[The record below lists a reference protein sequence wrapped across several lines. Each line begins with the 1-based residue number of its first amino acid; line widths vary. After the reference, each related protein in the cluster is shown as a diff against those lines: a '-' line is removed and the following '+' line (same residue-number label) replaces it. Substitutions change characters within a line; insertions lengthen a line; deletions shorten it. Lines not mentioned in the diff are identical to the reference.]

1 MKLSVIIPVY
11 NEVKTINEIIK
22 KVLEV
27 NVEYKEIIIVDDHS
41 NDGTNKI
48 IEKFKENNLIK
59 IIRHEKNMGKGAA
72 IITAIPLLTGDYVI
86 IQDADLEYDPEDY
99 VKFMNLININK
110 DIKVLYGSRVLGRKK
125 MEKKFAVVFR
135 IFANFILTKLS
146 NFLNRQKL
154 TDAHTCYKFMDINTI
169 KILKLSHR
177 DFSIC
182 PEITT
187 KLGRLNYNIT
197 EIPIGYNG
205 RSYSDGKKIKFKD
218 AILALYT
225 LVKFKFFWQNKN

>member
-154 TDAHTCYKFMDINTI
+154 TDAHTCYKLFKSDLFKSI
-169 KILKLSHR
+169 KLEES
-177 DFSIC
+177 DFSFC

-187 KLGRLNYNIT
+187 KISLLKIDIF
-197 EIPIGYNG
+197 EIPINYNG
-205 RSYSDGKKIKFKD
+205 RTYDQGKKIVASDGLK
-218 AILALYT
+218 AIWT
-225 LVKFKFFWQNKN
+225 LIKYRFF

>member
-1 MKLSVIIPVY
+1 MLTIIIPVY
-11 NEVKTINEIIK
+11 NEENTILKILKKIEKQKTIK
-22 KVLEV
+22 KQ
-27 NVEYKEIIIVDDHS
+27 IIIVDDFS
-41 NDGTNKI
+41 TDNSLKKIKEFKFQSKYKI
-48 IEKFKENNLIK
+48 ITHK
-59 IIRHEKNMGKGAA
+59 KNYGKGAC
-72 IITAIPLLTGDYVI
+72 IISAKNFIKGDIVI
-86 IQDADLEYDPEDY
+86 IQDADLEYDPKDY
-99 VKFMNLININK
+99 VKFMNLLNINK
-110 DIKVLYGSRVLGRKK
+110 DTKVLYGSRVLGRKK

-169 KILKLSHR
+169 KTLKLSHR

-187 KLGRLNYNIT
+187 KLSRLNYKIT
-197 EIPIGYNG
+197 EVPIGYNG

>member
-11 NEVKTINEIIK
+11 NEVKTINEIVK

-27 NVEYKEIIIVDDHS
+27 NVKYKEIIIVDDHS
-41 NDGTNKI
+41 NDGTDKI

-86 IQDADLEYDPEDY
+86 IQDADLEYDPKDY
-99 VKFMNLININK
+99 VKFMNLLNINK
-110 DIKVLYGSRVLGRKK
+110 DTKVLYGSRVLGRKK

-169 KILKLSHR
+169 KTLKLSHR

-187 KLGRLNYNIT
+187 KLSRLNYKIT
-197 EIPIGYNG
+197 EVPIGYNG